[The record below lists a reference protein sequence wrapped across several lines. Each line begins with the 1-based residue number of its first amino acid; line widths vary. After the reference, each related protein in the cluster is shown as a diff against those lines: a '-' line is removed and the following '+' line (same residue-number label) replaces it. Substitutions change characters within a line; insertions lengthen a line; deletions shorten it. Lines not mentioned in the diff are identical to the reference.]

1 MGLCITLPAPQI
13 LLPAETLGHNKVESF
28 PQVAATW
35 DHISNSPQRLEAL
48 QSLHLAAFRSDSHCH
63 CFLTSFPS
71 KAMQHTKNINSMA
84 CEKTFLFCCMH
95 TCLPGKSIE
104 GIASFQFL
112 FFAGY
117 QRHPVLIHPYEHPSW
132 SCFVEFY
139 KQISNIIIFWAS
151 AAWRK

>member
-1 MGLCITLPAPQI
+1 MSPFLKWLQHETIFQTLHRD
-13 LLPAETLGHNKVESF
+13 LKLYSLFT
-28 PQVAATW
+28 
-35 DHISNSPQRLEAL
+35 
-48 QSLHLAAFRSDSHCH
+48 SLHSDRIHIVTV
-63 CFLTSFPS
+63 LTSFPS
-71 KAMQHTKNINSMA
+71 KAMQQSKNINSMA

-95 TCLPGKSIE
+95 TCLLGKSIE
-104 GIASFQFL
+104 GIVSFQFS

-139 KQISNIIIFWAS
+139 KQISDIIIYCAS